1 MRIVLDFP
9 GQLIFMHVFSS
20 SSDGQIAL
28 PRVADMYEILGRFLK
43 DLGLLSQVSGGLMC
57 HVLFPFLSLL
67 DGTGV

>member
-1 MRIVLDFP
+1 MF
-9 GQLIFMHVFSS
+9 FSF
-20 SSDGQIAL
+20 SSDGQIVL

-67 DGTGV
+67 DGKGV